1 MRRAT
6 VEVRMRTVHIPAMAP
21 GPAQMR
27 MILREDLAVLP
38 PAVTEDAAV
47 VVTELLGN
55 ALRHARA
62 LDDGTFA
69 VSWGV
74 GDLGLEISVTD
85 GGSRTAPHVEDAAL
99 TATHGRGLSIVE
111 HLTARWGVEH
121 DGLQTT
127 VWAIV
132 PVRVERSA
140 AVL

>member
-6 VEVRMRTVHIPAMAP
+6 VEVRMRTVHILGVAP

-27 MILREDLAVLP
+27 SILREDLAVLP
-38 PAVTEDAAV
+38 AAVTEDAAV

-55 ALRHARA
+55 AIRHART

-74 GDLGLEISVTD
+74 GDLGLEIAVTD
-85 GGSRTAPHVEDAAL
+85 GGSRTAPHVQDAEL

-111 HLTARWGVEH
+111 HLTAQWGVEH
-121 DGLQTT
+121 NGAQTT

-132 PVRVERSA
+132 PVRVERP
-140 AVL
+140 AVV